1 MRDKDQVNRTH
12 SLFAVVVVVVVVVFC
27 VFLGALCR
35 SCFVCLASFR
45 WSSASVRCFS
55 GVPFFDPALLFFL
68 GLF

>member
-12 SLFAVVVVVVVVVFC
+12 SHPLALFAVVVVVFC

-55 GVPFFDPALLFFL
+55 EVPFFDPALLFFL